1 MAENE
6 KVPYAEFGERL
17 VGLREEHGMTRKKL
31 AELCGVAQS
40 TVINYEKG
48 TRIPYA
54 DTAVRMAQVFGM
66 TVEELL
72 GMDNLPL
79 AMQQAEALDKM
90 RSINGK
96 KGEARLQRLYGEAA
110 RLAEGDL
117 PDDKLLELSMELQKA
132 ALLAQQKL
140 TERFTNR
147 TNQGAVE
154 RKAEKTAEAVKA
166 INAAVAL
173 LTSEDE

>member
-6 KVPYAEFGERL
+6 KIPYAEFGERL
-17 VGLREEHGMTRKKL
+17 VRLREEMGMTRKKL
-31 AELCGVAQS
+31 AEMCGVAQS
-40 TVINYEKG
+40 TIINYEKG

-54 DTAVRMAQVFGM
+54 DTAVRIAQIFGM
-66 TVEELL
+66 SVEELL
-72 GMDNLPL
+72 GMDNSPL

-90 RSINGK
+90 RDISGK
-96 KGEARLQRLYGEAA
+96 KGEARLRRLYGEAA

-140 TERFTNR
+140 TERYTTR
-147 TNQGAVE
+147 GNQGAVE
-154 RKAEKTAEAVKA
+154 RKSEKTAEAVKA
-166 INAAVAL
+166 INKAVEL
-173 LTSEDE
+173 LTSDGE

>member
-6 KVPYAEFGERL
+6 KIPYAEFGERL
-17 VGLREEHGMTRKKL
+17 VRLREEAGMTRKKL

-54 DTAVRMAQVFGM
+54 DTAVKMAQVFGM
-66 TVEELL
+66 SVEELL
-72 GMDNLPL
+72 GMDNSPL

-90 RSINGK
+90 RGLNGR
-96 KGEARLQRLYGEAA
+96 KGEARLRRLYGEAA
-110 RLAEGDL
+110 CLAEGDL

-147 TNQGAVE
+147 ANQDAVE
-154 RKAEKTAEAVKA
+154 RKAEKTAEAVRA